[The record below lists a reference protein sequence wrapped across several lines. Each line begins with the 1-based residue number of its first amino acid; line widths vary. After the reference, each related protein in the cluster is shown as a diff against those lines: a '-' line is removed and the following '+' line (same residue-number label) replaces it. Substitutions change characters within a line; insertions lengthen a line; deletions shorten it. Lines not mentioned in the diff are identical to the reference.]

1 MYRALL
7 TVVLSVCITSTSAA
21 TSPVPAST
29 AAPRQTAARITLQ
42 PEAKIKA
49 KAQAQAQA
57 QALKVNTKLAE
68 RQSLRPPPPSTS
80 NESTAGDSRENPYAP
95 LLITLVLMG
104 AIALRRRGSGWP

>member
-49 KAQAQAQA
+49 KAQVQA